1 LAYPLDRYPDLA
13 EQKIIGTLLPVEIV
27 VAGKNGSHTQ
37 PGGNRRVVFLRV
49 DAFRTLNI
57 EEQE

>member
-13 EQKIIGTLLPVEIV
+13 EQKIIETLLPVEMV

-37 PGGNRRVVFLRV
+37 PGGNRRVGFFWV
-49 DAFRTLNI
+49 DAFSILNI
-57 EEQE
+57 EK